1 MKRAIVTGGAGF
13 IGSHLSDE
21 LAERGY
27 QVTILDDIST
37 GKQSNIEA
45 LRNRSNIDFVQGSI
59 TDLPRLQK
67 LFKGSYYVF
76 HQAALARVPFSV
88 SDPLS
93 ANEVNITGTLKVLI
107 AARDNGVEKVVFASS
122 SSVYGD
128 APVLPQREDVIPSPL
143 SPYALTKLAGEYYCT
158 IFKQLYGLSTVC
170 LRYFNVYG
178 TRQDPHSQYAMVIP
192 AFIDR
197 IARHQ
202 PPIIFGDGEQSR
214 DFTYVDN
221 VIEANLIAA
230 RAKKTAGEVLNI
242 ACGQAITV
250 NEIIDMINDLLGKNI
265 KPIYTDPRPG
275 DVRHSLADITLA
287 KKLLGFKPK
296 VPFKQ
301 GLELAIN
308 WYRENLL

>member
-27 QVTILDDIST
+27 KVTILDDIST
-37 GKQSNIEA
+37 GKLSNIEA
-45 LRNRSNIDFVQGSI
+45 LRNRGNIDFVQGSI
-59 TDLPRLQK
+59 TDLPQLQK
-67 LFKGSYYVF
+67 LFKGSDYIF

-107 AARDNGVEKVVFASS
+107 AARDNGVKKVMFASS

-128 APVLPQREDVIPSPL
+128 APVLPQREDMLPIPL

-178 TRQDPHSQYAMVIP
+178 PRQDPHSQYAMVIP
-192 AFIDR
+192 AFINR
-197 IARHQ
+197 IAHHQ
-202 PPIIFGDGEQSR
+202 SPIIFGDGEQSR
-214 DFTYVDN
+214 DFTFIRD
-221 VIEANLIAA
+221 VIQANILAA
-230 RAKKTAGEVLNI
+230 ESTAEGVFNI
-242 ACGQAITV
+242 GG
-250 NEIIDMINDLLGKNI
+250 GKNI
-265 KPIYTDPRPG
+265 TINRLADLILKIMNSDLEPVYQEPRPG
-275 DVRHSLADITLA
+275 DVRHTLADVASAKSFGYEPGWTLET
-287 KKLLGFKPK
+287 
-296 VPFKQ
+296 
-301 GLELAIN
+301 GLKEIIN
-308 WYRENLL
+308 DYKHGG

>member
-1 MKRAIVTGGAGF
+1 MKKAIVTGGAGF

-45 LRNRSNIDFVQGSI
+45 LRHRDKIKFVQGSI
-59 TDLPRLQK
+59 TDLPLLQK
-67 LFKGSYYVF
+67 LFKGSDYIF

-107 AARDNGVEKVVFASS
+107 AARDNGLKKVVFASS

-128 APVLPQREDVIPSPL
+128 TPVLPQREDMLPGPL

-178 TRQDPHSQYAMVIP
+178 PRQDPSSQYAMVIP

-197 IARHQ
+197 IAHQQ
-202 PPIIFGDGEQSR
+202 PPLIFGDGEQSR
-214 DFTYVDN
+214 DFAFIRD
-221 VIEANLIAA
+221 VIKANILAAESTAEGVFNIGSGSRITINRLADLILKIMKSDL
-230 RAKKTAGEVLNI
+230 RPVY
-242 ACGQAITV
+242 QA
-250 NEIIDMINDLLGKNI
+250 
-265 KPIYTDPRPG
+265 PRPG
-275 DVRHSLADITLA
+275 DVKHTLA
-287 KKLLGFKPK
+287 EISKAKSFGYEPEWSLEKALEMII
-296 VPFKQ
+296 PFYT
-301 GLELAIN
+301 GD
-308 WYRENLL
+308 

>member
-37 GKQSNIEA
+37 GKQSNVEA

-67 LFKGSYYVF
+67 LFKGSDYIF

-214 DFTYVDN
+214 DFTFIRD
-221 VIEANLIAA
+221 VIQANILAA
-230 RAKKTAGEVLNI
+230 ESTAGGIFNI
-242 ACGQAITV
+242 GSGSNIT
-250 NEIIDMINDLLGKNI
+250 INRLAELILKVMNSDL
-265 KPIYTDPRPG
+265 KPVYQEPRPG
-275 DVRHSLADITLA
+275 DVRHTLADVASAKSFGYEPGWTLET
-287 KKLLGFKPK
+287 
-296 VPFKQ
+296 
-301 GLELAIN
+301 GLKEIIN
-308 WYRENLL
+308 DYKHGG

>member
-1 MKRAIVTGGAGF
+1 MKRAVVTGGAGF

-21 LAERGY
+21 LAERSY

-45 LRNRSNIDFVQGSI
+45 LRNRGNIDFVQGSI

-67 LFKGSYYVF
+67 LFKGSDYIF

-107 AARDNGVEKVVFASS
+107 AARDNGVKKVVFASS

-128 APVLPQREDVIPSPL
+128 APVLPQHEDMLPGPL
-143 SPYALTKLAGEYYCT
+143 SPYALTKLAGEHYCT
-158 IFKQLYGLSTVC
+158 IFKQLYGLPTVC

-178 TRQDPHSQYAMVIP
+178 PRQDPHSQYAMVIP

-197 IARHQ
+197 IAHQQ
-202 PPIIFGDGEQSR
+202 PPVIFGDGEQSR
-214 DFTYVDN
+214 DFAFIRD
-221 VIEANLIAA
+221 VIRANILAAESTAEGIFNIGSGSNITINRLADLIL
-230 RAKKTAGEVLNI
+230 RIMNS
-242 ACGQAITV
+242 
-250 NEIIDMINDLLGKNI
+250 DL
-265 KPIYTDPRPG
+265 KPVYQEPRPG
-275 DVRHSLADITLA
+275 DVRHTLA
-287 KKLLGFKPK
+287 EISKAKSFGYEPEWSLERALEMMI
-296 VPFKQ
+296 PFYT
-301 GLELAIN
+301 GD
-308 WYRENLL
+308 